1 MIRHALTISE
11 LRIFEADDP
20 APMAEYDASCLVVW
34 ETPTVIWLRMLRGGL
49 SRKMLRSLL
58 AWLVAQRIEVVK
70 AHRAAGHVLPLAKAQ
85 PDGSFSVSVPELA
98 RRFLRPD
105 ATSDW
110 TPL

>member
-1 MIRHALTISE
+1 MIRHALTVSE
-11 LRIFEADDP
+11 LRIFDAEDP

-34 ETPTVIWLRMLRGGL
+34 ETPSVIWLRMLRGGL

-58 AWLVAQRIEVVK
+58 TWLVEQRIEVVK
-70 AHRAAGHVLPLAKAQ
+70 AHRAHGHVLPLARVQ
-85 PDGSFSVSVPELA
+85 PDGSFAVAVPELA
-98 RRFLRPD
+98 GRFLRPE